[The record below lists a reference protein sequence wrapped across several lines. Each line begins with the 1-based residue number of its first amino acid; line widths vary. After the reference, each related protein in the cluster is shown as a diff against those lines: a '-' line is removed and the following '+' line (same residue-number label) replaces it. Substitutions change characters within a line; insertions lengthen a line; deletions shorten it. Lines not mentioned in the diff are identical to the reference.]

1 MTPVATAQLSLD
13 FEPSLPEQFS
23 SLRAYLNFRVHE
35 QRLNAKSLASD
46 MDMSPSVLSRKL
58 NPSEH
63 DSQRFNLDDLEAYI
77 HATKDTSPLAY
88 LASKYMDSPE
98 LRKAR
103 ALLRVEALA
112 TQMERALKDLK

>member
-13 FEPSLPEQFS
+13 FEPSLPEQFPT
-23 SLRAYLNFRVHE
+23 LRAYLSFRVSE
-35 QRLNAKSLASD
+35 QRLNAKTLASD

-77 HATKDTSPLAY
+77 AATKDTSPLAY
-88 LASKYMDSPE
+88 LASKYMDSPD

-112 TQMERALKDLK
+112 TQMERALKDLR